1 MREATLARGR
11 IEPREFRAVL
21 AHVPTAVTVVTA
33 SHRGEPVGMTVNS
46 FTSASLEPPL
56 VLFCA
61 ARTSVTWPRIRAA
74 RRFCVNVLAAGQAD
88 LARLCARP
96 HADRFAGVRWDDR
109 ACGPALTD
117 AVAWVDCELAAEHAA
132 GDHVVVLGG
141 VLGLDAAEGP
151 PLVFHRGRY
160 GTFAA

>member
-1 MREATLARGR
+1 MLIRTPVD
-11 IEPREFRAVL
+11 PREFRAVL

-33 SHRGEPVGMTVNS
+33 SHAGEPVGMTVNS

-61 ARTSVTWPRIRAA
+61 AESSLTWPRIRAA

-88 LARLCARP
+88 LARLCSRAR
-96 HADRFAGVRWDDR
+96 ADRFAGVRWKDR
-109 ACGPALTD
+109 ACGPAISE
-117 AVAWVDCELAAEHAA
+117 AVVWIDCELAAEHAA
-132 GDHVVVLGG
+132 GDHVVVLGA
-141 VLGLDAAEGP
+141 VLALESAEGP

-160 GTFAA
+160 GTFTE